1 MQRHAIYQDGPRRG
15 PEAARI
21 VLIGLECRPT
31 AASADLG
38 DLSRRCQKIVRPKEA
53 HRYLANQARFF
64 FRCCEEDRFVRAISV
79 ARR

>member
-21 VLIGLECRPT
+21 VLIALECYPT
-31 AASADLG
+31 AACRL
-38 DLSRRCQKIVRPKEA
+38 RRFVEALPENRAPKGP

-64 FRCCEEDRFVRAISV
+64 FRCCEEDPFVRAISV
-79 ARR
+79 TRR